1 MAVSLKA
8 ILFSLFALAS
18 CACLNSAQAQG
29 TLRECAALRADSE
42 RLACYDSLAK
52 SLDATDT
59 QASQRQPET
68 QPEDLIARHEIS
80 RPMTG
85 GSLLGRAWQLDPGSK
100 TGTFAIASYRPM
112 YVLLA
117 QHTNAINTMPSS
129 PAPGRSAM
137 SPTNSPTNYDAT
149 EAKFQISA
157 KTKAWQN
164 IVGSDVDLWLAYTQQ
179 SNWQLYNSSGSAPF
193 RNTDYEPELI
203 LTLPINRDLLGM
215 SWRMV
220 NFGFS
225 HQSNG
230 RANPLSR
237 SWNRLYARVGVER
250 GNFTLMAR
258 PWWRVLEA
266 SSRDDNPDIGKYM
279 GNGDVLTVYRTGE
292 HVVSALARY
301 SFSGHRGG
309 FEADWA
315 FPISGPL
322 KGYVRTFN
330 GYGENLIDYNHRQTT
345 LGIGVAISTW

>member
-1 MAVSLKA
+1 MPVSLKA
-8 ILFSLFALAS
+8 VLFSLVVALAS
-18 CACLNSAQAQG
+18 FAWLNSAQAQG
-29 TLRECAALRADSE
+29 TLRECAAIRADSE

-52 SLDATDT
+52 SMGAMDPET
-59 QASQRQPET
+59 SQRQAER
-68 QPEDLIARHEIS
+68 QPEDLTAHHVIS
-80 RPMTG
+80 RPSTG
-85 GSLLGRAWQLDPGSK
+85 GSLMGRAWELDPSSK
-100 TGTFAIASYRPM
+100 TDTFTIASYRPM
-112 YVLLA
+112 YILLA

-129 PAPGRSAM
+129 PAPGRSA
-137 SPTNSPTNYDAT
+137 TTPTNYDAT

-193 RNTDYEPELI
+193 RNTDYEPEVI

-237 SWNRLYARVGVER
+237 SWNRLYARVGMER
-250 GNFTLMAR
+250 GNFMLMAR

-266 SSRDDNPDIGKYM
+266 SSSDDNPDIGKYM
-279 GNGDVLTVYRTGE
+279 GNGDVLAVYRTGE

-322 KGYVRTFN
+322 KGYVRAFN

-345 LGIGVAISTW
+345 LGVGVAISTW